1 MGEINGASDGGKTVK
16 IVILDAA
23 TLGDDMEFS
32 LFDPMGGV
40 EVYQTTSESELG
52 ERIADADVIIVN
64 KIKLNAKNLPAV
76 KNLKLICVTATGFDN
91 IDLDY
96 CRENKIGVC
105 NVKGYS
111 TNSVAQLTVSM
122 ALSLLM
128 NLPSFDR
135 YVKDGSYTKSGVQN
149 YLKPAFHEA
158 AVMKWGIVG
167 LGNIGKTVA
176 RAAQALGAEVI
187 VYTRTKNPDYN
198 CVGIDELCAGADIIS
213 VHTPLN
219 ESTRNLINK
228 ERIAKMKNN
237 AVFINVAR
245 GAVAD
250 ERALAD
256 AVKNKKI
263 GGIGIDVYSAEPLSA
278 DSPYNEILAY
288 DNVIFTPHMAW
299 GAYEARVR
307 CMEEIK
313 KNIEAFFNGE
323 TRNRVD

>member
-1 MGEINGASDGGKTVK
+1 MK

-23 TLGDDMEFS
+23 TLGDDIEFS
-32 LFDPMGGV
+32 LFDNIGRV
-40 EVYQTTSESELG
+40 EVYQTTAESELG

-64 KIKLNAKNLPAV
+64 KIKLNTDNLPSAE
-76 KNLKLICVTATGFDN
+76 NLKLICVTATGFDN
-91 IDLDY
+91 IDLGY
-96 CRENKIGVC
+96 CRKNKIGVC

-111 TNSVAQLTVSM
+111 TNSVSQLTVSM

-128 NLPSFDR
+128 NLTSFDR
-135 YVKDGSYTKSGVQN
+135 YVKDGSYTRSGVQN
-149 YLKPAFHEA
+149 YLKPTFHEA
-158 AVMKWGIVG
+158 AGMKWGIVG
-167 LGNIGKTVA
+167 LGNIGKMVA
-176 RAAQALGAEVI
+176 RSAQALGAEVI
-187 VYTRTKNPDYN
+187 VYTRTENPDYN
-198 CVGIDELCAGADIIS
+198 CVGIDELCAEADIIS

-219 ESTRNLINK
+219 NGTRNLINK
-228 ERIAKMKNN
+228 ERIEKMKNN

-263 GGIGIDVYSAEPLSA
+263 GGIGIDVYSAEPLTA
-278 DSPYNEILAY
+278 DSPYNEIMDF
-288 DNVIFTPHMAW
+288 DNVLFTPHMAW

-313 KNIEAFFNGE
+313 KNIDAFFNGE
-323 TRNRVD
+323 LRNRVD